1 MKLSLLKMIER
12 RGVKWIWSSFPTKQF
27 YLLLIAY
34 LLPMLNADFVISTL
48 STLAFVAAFIAMT
61 VATLQVIMNSEKVF
75 SLMEYSNIF
84 RYFSETG
91 MKIDTK
97 VPETQLIR
105 HSIGPYLTFA
115 VALLIAVVTLGLA
128 HTQLIF
134 PEILCVVAAI
144 FATAVFFQFQCYKS
158 PLLLLSISTRL
169 VSWLYVF
176 LLLLTSWVPI
186 PEFLFFATKQI
197 VTIPLFNNVS
207 FDINLMTLLQFP
219 VQLTITVYL
228 LYLNSW
234 HNFYSGLGPYFLF
247 ICWWVLC
254 RNFLAQSHLSYL
266 FMATFGV
273 LILASLVPFLPF
285 LLALSPL
292 FFLFYYGISRPFFVS
307 LSLVIITA
315 LLLLLFATNF
325 SRLKEAKW
333 LNIPLEYIFLFQILI
348 SIFLILVGSS
358 IYAGLYSP
366 SSLPVVT
373 IGEYAEYCGP
383 KTWEGD
389 NTVQIQLNCLHLEN
403 RLLHAHG
410 TVRSVKISQVLN
422 DRRASLMTLPSSI
435 QTSLMCLF
443 GQTEPMCG
451 DRNDMTTCVYSGC
464 HFQSSNKFY
473 FEINL
478 DMPLSDVSHGD
489 TSEETV
495 PVSLI
500 ATNKFKPL
508 VLEARAGM
516 NLTFNATF
524 VGGMGSDKL
533 ILQASSLLFAE
544 ETYGLPTDEEED
556 EEEEERQH
564 ILTRLISSLKDA
576 LCFIL
581 EILFGYTMPK
591 FYNYKV

>member
-1 MKLSLLKMIER
+1 
-12 RGVKWIWSSFPTKQF
+12 
-27 YLLLIAY
+27 
-34 LLPMLNADFVISTL
+34 MLNVDFVISTL
-48 STLAFVAAFIAMT
+48 ATLAFVAAFIAMS

-91 MKIDTK
+91 MVIDTK
-97 VPETQLIR
+97 APETQLIR
-105 HSIGPYLTFA
+105 HSIGPYLTFL
-115 VALLIAVVTLGLA
+115 VSLLIAVVTLGLA

-134 PEILCVVAAI
+134 SEILCIIAAI
-144 FATAVFFQFQCYKS
+144 FATTVFFQFQCYKS
-158 PLLLLSISTRL
+158 LLLLLSVSTRL

-186 PEFLFFATKQI
+186 PEFLFFAAKQI

-219 VQLTITVYL
+219 VQLTIAVYL
-228 LYLNSW
+228 LYRNSW
-234 HNFYSGLGPYFLF
+234 HNFYTGLGPYFLF

-254 RNFLAQSHLSYL
+254 RNFLAQSHIFYL

-273 LILASLVPFLPF
+273 LILVSLVPFLPV

-292 FFLFYYGISRPFFVS
+292 FFLFYYGISRQFFIS

-315 LLLLLFATNF
+315 LFLLLVATNF

-333 LNIPLEYIFLFQILI
+333 LNFPLEYIFLFQILI

-358 IYAGLYSP
+358 MYAGLYSP

-373 IGEYAEYCGP
+373 IGKYVEYCGP
-383 KTWEGD
+383 KNWEGA
-389 NTVQIQLNCLHLEN
+389 NMVQTQLNCLHFEN

-422 DRRASLMTLPSSI
+422 DRRASLSTLPSSI
-435 QTSLMCLF
+435 QTSLTCLF

-451 DRNDMTTCVYSGC
+451 DRNNMTTCVYSGC
-464 HFQSSNKFY
+464 HFQFSNKFH

-478 DMPLSDVSHGD
+478 DMPLSNHSDGD
-489 TSEETV
+489 TSAETI

-508 VLEARAGM
+508 MLEVRMGM
-516 NLTFNATF
+516 NLIFNATF

-533 ILQASSLLFAE
+533 ILQAVSLSFVEEMYRVPAE
-544 ETYGLPTDEEED
+544 EEED
-556 EEEEERQH
+556 EEEAERQH

-591 FYNYKV
+591 FYNYKL